1 MNLFLFV
8 VHEDAWTV
16 LKLSS
21 FDLFRMSWVGCV
33 NNFKDVPYYPC
44 RGKNY
49 RHQRSFI
56 AVKFMH
62 KSDIIVSRKKVNSFR
77 ESHVCYQDPQFH
89 DSTWLKCVTKIIFF
103 FCNFTFI
110 FMFSSS
116 MLLSLPKL
124 NIFLIFF
131 CCCCCLLTGRKYDT
145 ASFSLRYGDST
156 IISHTPKKRRHNTQ
170 WVWKEKL
177 TIVAD
182 IRTGHVCTTPF
193 NC

>member
-1 MNLFLFV
+1 MMIGINKIMEIKLLIFFLFV

-89 DSTWLKCVTKIIFF
+89 DSTWLKCVTKITFF
-103 FCNFTFI
+103 FLQFHFYLYVL
-110 FMFSSS
+110 FLYAAFSTEIEYFSHFF
-116 MLLSLPKL
+116 LLLLLPSDRKEVRYS
-124 NIFLIFF
+124 FL
-131 CCCCCLLTGRKYDT
+131 
-145 ASFSLRYGDST
+145 
-156 IISHTPKKRRHNTQ
+156 
-170 WVWKEKL
+170 
-177 TIVAD
+177 
-182 IRTGHVCTTPF
+182 
-193 NC
+193 